1 MIKNK
6 QTGAIREAKK
16 RYKDKAELQVSSGDL
31 RAAWHFIKNMSSVN
45 RKVNAF

>member
-16 RYKDKAELQVSSGDL
+16 RYKDKA
-31 RAAWHFIKNMSSVN
+31 AWHFIKNMSSVN